1 MTRAQL
7 FFLFSKFSLRPQS
20 FTHHFPA
27 KTSDY
32 DIALRASS
40 LSGINDVL
48 NHGLACSLVQ
58 NLREF
63 GFHTGA
69 LAGGKDY
76 SY

>member
-1 MTRAQL
+1 MARAQL
-7 FFLFSKFSLRPQS
+7 FFLLSKFSLRAQS

-27 KTSDY
+27 ETGY
-32 DIALRASS
+32 HDIALRASS

-69 LAGGKDY
+69 LAGSKDY

>member
-1 MTRAQL
+1 MARAQL
-7 FFLFSKFSLRPQS
+7 FFLLSKFSLRAQS
-20 FTHHFPA
+20 FTHHFTA

-32 DIALRASS
+32 DIALRSGS

-69 LAGGKDY
+69 LAGSKDY